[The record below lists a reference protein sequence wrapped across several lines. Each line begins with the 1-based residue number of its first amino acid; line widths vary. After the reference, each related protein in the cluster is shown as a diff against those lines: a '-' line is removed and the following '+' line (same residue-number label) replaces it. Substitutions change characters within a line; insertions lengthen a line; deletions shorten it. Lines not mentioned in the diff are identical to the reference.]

1 MSRPSHIRVSAFSTL
16 VLALTCSAL
25 IIGVIPVSA
34 TAQTRRKTTTHSTI
48 ARHRPVSAHAARHRH
63 HGSHGGGST
72 TPPPVTTPPSTGS
85 GSIGSGSGSTGSGSG
100 TTGPGTESG
109 STGSGSGSTGSGST
123 GSGSTGSGS
132 GSTGSGSG
140 STGEPAPEPQTPLAA
155 FPGGGRPFAVSSP
168 WNVPIPANP
177 VLDPNSTAM
186 AGYLGS
192 EGKAYADLYE
202 YGNPVWE
209 ATSST
214 PAYNVT
220 CTEEWGTCQ
229 LSAAPIPIP
238 ASAGASSGSDG
249 SMVVID
255 WSTRTGYDFWRAR
268 KTSSG
273 WSAAWGTVF
282 SIDGMGT
289 EGGAT
294 GAGVPLLAGIIRTY
308 EIEQGYIDHA
318 LAFATDNACEGVL
331 RYPAS
336 KTDGS
341 SSQSDCTPEGARV
354 QLNPSI
360 DVDAIPGITPAERMI
375 AHALQTYG
383 AYAGNNG
390 GAKMAFSFQNP
401 VGEKNPYPAAGLA
414 WDYYDM
420 PHIPWNQ
427 LRVLE
432 TWNGS

>member
-1 MSRPSHIRVSAFSTL
+1 
-16 VLALTCSAL
+16 
-25 IIGVIPVSA
+25 
-34 TAQTRRKTTTHSTI
+34 
-48 ARHRPVSAHAARHRH
+48 
-63 HGSHGGGST
+63 
-72 TPPPVTTPPSTGS
+72 
-85 GSIGSGSGSTGSGSG
+85 
-100 TTGPGTESG
+100 
-109 STGSGSGSTGSGST
+109 
-123 GSGSTGSGS
+123 
-132 GSTGSGSG
+132 
-140 STGEPAPEPQTPLAA
+140 
-155 FPGGGRPFAVSSP
+155 
-168 WNVPIPANP
+168 
-177 VLDPNSTAM
+177 VLDPNSATI

-192 EGKAYADLYE
+192 EGKATADLYE

-209 ATSST
+209 ATAST
-214 PAYNVT
+214 PHYNVT
-220 CTEEWGTCQ
+220 CTENWGTCP

-238 ASAGASSGSDG
+238 TSAEASSGSDG

-273 WSAAWGTVF
+273 WTAAWGTVF

-294 GAGVPLLAGIIRTY
+294 GAGMPLLAGMIRTY

-318 LAFATDNACEGVL
+318 LTFATDNACRTVL

-341 SSQSDCTPEGARV
+341 SSQSNCIPEGARV

-360 DVDAIPGITPAERMI
+360 NVDAIPGITPAERMI
-375 AHALQTYG
+375 AHALQIYG
-383 AYAGNNG
+383 AYADNNG
-390 GAKMAFSFQNP
+390 GAKMAFSFENP
-401 VGEKNPYPAAGLA
+401 VNRPNPYPAAGLA

-427 LRVLE
+427 LRVLSR
-432 TWNGS
+432 WNGS

>member
-1 MSRPSHIRVSAFSTL
+1 MLDSNST
-16 VLALTCSAL
+16 
-25 IIGVIPVSA
+25 
-34 TAQTRRKTTTHSTI
+34 TI
-48 ARHRPVSAHAARHRH
+48 AV
-63 HGSHGGGST
+63 
-72 TPPPVTTPPSTGS
+72 
-85 GSIGSGSGSTGSGSG
+85 
-100 TTGPGTESG
+100 
-109 STGSGSGSTGSGST
+109 
-123 GSGSTGSGS
+123 
-132 GSTGSGSG
+132 
-140 STGEPAPEPQTPLAA
+140 
-155 FPGGGRPFAVSSP
+155 
-168 WNVPIPANP
+168 
-177 VLDPNSTAM
+177 D
-186 AGYLGS
+186 LGS

-214 PAYNVT
+214 PSYKVT
-220 CTEEWGTCQ
+220 CTENWGTCP
-229 LSAAPIPIP
+229 LAAAPIAIP
-238 ASAGASSGSDG
+238 SSAEASSGTDG

-255 WSTRTGYDFWRAR
+255 WSSRTGYDFWRAR

-273 WSAAWGTVF
+273 WTAAWGTMF

-294 GAGVPLLAGIIRTY
+294 GAGMPLLAGMISTY

-318 LAFATDNACEGVL
+318 LTFSTDNACQTVL

-341 SSQSDCTPEGARV
+341 SSQSDCIPEGARV

-360 DVDAIPGITPAERMI
+360 NVDAIPGITTGERMI

-383 AYAGNNG
+383 AYADNNG
-390 GAKMAFSFQNP
+390 GAKMAFSFENP
-401 VGEKNPYPAAGLA
+401 LGKSNPYPAAGLSS
-414 WDYYDM
+414 DYYDM

-427 LRVLE
+427 LRVLK